1 MEELNN
7 KPVDGVATPE
17 ERSII
22 ERGLTLEFRKSV
34 AYKKMQSDILKIAP
48 ESTQFEVD
56 TAIWWFISR
65 PDLFTCAEGSDI
77 LERLQSRVAE
87 NIGKDHYKELED
99 DVVFSGPDAVC
110 EARRLALLDVS
121 GVHASESNNG
131 STTTSSPPS
140 SIFAAAADDDDA
152 HHPPTADSP

>member
-1 MEELNN
+1 MDELNN
-7 KPVDGVATPE
+7 KPVDGVATAE

-65 PDLFTCAEGSDI
+65 PDLFTCDEGSDI

-87 NIGKDHYKELED
+87 NIGKGYEELED
-99 DVVFSGPDAVC
+99 DVSGPDAVL
-110 EARRLALLDVS
+110 EARRLPFLDVS
-121 GVHASESNNG
+121 GVH
-131 STTTSSPPS
+131 TSQPGS
-140 SIFAAAADDDDA
+140 SIDTTAATDGDA
-152 HHPPTADSP
+152 SYPTADSP